1 MEDGFGIKMSHVAIR
16 ILIAIHIDRL
26 KGLLSETVMNCSS
39 EAMQRQCPIGAS
51 YIQIHCQNEKRID
64 SFIQEDLM
72 STLHEILFLAQ
83 DHHLEAIACK
93 CEKAITA
100 CCENNRDANQSALEN
115 LLKAMTKEIS

>member
-1 MEDGFGIKMSHVAIR
+1 
-16 ILIAIHIDRL
+16 
-26 KGLLSETVMNCSS
+26 
-39 EAMQRQCPIGAS
+39 
-51 YIQIHCQNEKRID
+51 
-64 SFIQEDLM
+64 M
-72 STLHEILFLAQ
+72 STLREILFLAQ